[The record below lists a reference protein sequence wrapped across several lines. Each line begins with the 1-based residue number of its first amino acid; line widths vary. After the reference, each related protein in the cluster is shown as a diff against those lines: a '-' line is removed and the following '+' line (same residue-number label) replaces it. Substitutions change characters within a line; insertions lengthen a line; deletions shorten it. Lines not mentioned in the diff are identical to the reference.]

1 MFGSTLFL
9 QINKVMSSTSNIM
22 GAIFRKKAPRKQDI
36 RAFVLNFAGANV
48 MFALA
53 ANMFKFMGN
62 DKDEE
67 EAMDRLK
74 EAMYGLN
81 LLYQIP
87 FFGAAVQEA
96 RNPIKSVMRK
106 VNKGLKDGRLDKS
119 LRPFIEIVLGAQV
132 DPFVGMY
139 NYFAGQGKD
148 KNEAFYDIF
157 GISPSYRPGTGTAY
171 SPEDLKYIK
180 QTNPDLYNQIQEN
193 KKLKK
198 SSKKMSKS
206 EMKRTNPEMY
216 YQIYGE

>member
-1 MFGSTLFL
+1 
-9 QINKVMSSTSNIM
+9 
-22 GAIFRKKAPRKQDI
+22 
-36 RAFVLNFAGANV
+36 

-87 FFGAAVQEA
+87 FFGAAVQETRNRA
-96 RNPIKSVMRK
+96 LGKSSGYADDVVNPIKSVMRK

-119 LRPFIEIVLGAQV
+119 LRPFVEILLGAQV

-157 GISPSYRPGTGTAY
+157 GISPSYCPGTGTAY

-193 KKLKK
+193 KKIKK
-198 SSKKMSKS
+198 
-206 EMKRTNPEMY
+206 
-216 YQIYGE
+216 